1 MALSQSNYFNQVQNE
16 DVYQK
21 LSEFTSHVEWAVQ
34 LAVKVVVTDKISAGI
49 AINVV
54 AESRGIK
61 KKIDSTRKELGEPAK
76 KFLAKLKD
84 IADGF
89 TDKLEQIDQSI
100 SSKVEAWK
108 KLESQAE
115 MNKDQAA
122 FFSEEFGVELNPYM
136 PEDTS
141 KIKSEG
147 ATAFEQTVQTF
158 ELEDI
163 SKVPMEY
170 LCVDEKKV
178 KLALKLG
185 ISSIAGLKII
195 SETKT
200 IIRSK

>member
-1 MALSQSNYFNQVQNE
+1 VQNE